1 MAGLVAA
8 YVILALTTL
17 VGYAPPILLAGF
29 ISLPLAVKAFALLRK
44 SYEDKIK
51 MMPANLAMIKVH
63 VLTGVAMI
71 AAYAAY
77 YLEKG
82 IWGGL

>member
-1 MAGLVAA
+1 VAGLAVAYA
-8 YVILALTTL
+8 ILGLTTFF
-17 VGYAPPILLAGF
+17 GYAPPILLTGF

-44 SYEDKIK
+44 NYEHKMK

-71 AAYAAY
+71 AAYAVY
-77 YLEKG
+77 FLEKG
-82 IWGGL
+82 IWGSF